1 MQVIQLSCSQS
12 LLPVGRMPGHA
23 HRFPSRI
30 VACNKITQKLTVWQI
45 LMAYS
50 SKGATQVVNQISE
63 RFETD
68 RFGVDS
74 VELTV
79 EIPDSLFPD
88 QVLQDF
94 APHPRFSSMA
104 LTRKTGQ
111 RGKPGWWTVSYVFEG
126 FLLAIPEATYELT
139 TSLSQEP
146 IQTHETFAS
155 FAGTPAAPLN
165 GSIFV
170 DPETGHESGK
180 VNAIWKEFAFQGSN
194 SAKAGVDAYMNPG
207 CEWRETKFQTNR
219 PTGIREVGTIDNPS
233 GPAPT
238 LSGRDWLAWGE
249 TYVRRGHIY
258 QVNRTWKLSG
268 RNGWDSDIYST

>member
-1 MQVIQLSCSQS
+1 M
-12 LLPVGRMPGHA
+12 
-23 HRFPSRI
+23 
-30 VACNKITQKLTVWQI
+30 
-45 LMAYS
+45 
-50 SKGATQVVNQISE
+50 VNQISE

-74 VELTV
+74 IELTV
-79 EIPDSLFPD
+79 EIPDSLFPS

-94 APHPRFSSMA
+94 ASHPTFTSMA

-111 RGKPGWWTVSYVFEG
+111 RGKPGWWSVNYVFEG
-126 FLLAIPEATYELT
+126 FLLQIPDPTYELT

-146 IQTHETFAS
+146 IQTHPDFVS
-155 FAGTPAAPLN
+155 LAGTPAAPLN
-165 GSIFV
+165 SSVFV
-170 DPETGHESGK
+170 DPDTGHVSEK
-180 VNAIWKEFAFQGSN
+180 DNAIWKEFAFKGTEN
-194 SAKAGVDAYMNPG
+194 TKAGVSSYLVPG
-207 CEWRETKFQTNR
+207 CEWRETKFQTTR
-219 PTGIREVGTIDNPS
+219 PTGIREVGTIDNPA
-233 GPAPT
+233 GPAPS